1 MQLISDSMVFDKF
14 FDKLRPSNQ
23 GKLPF
28 EDLYGTIYAKL
39 YKFFIEDKYMGSDL
53 LFMLTY
59 MAAIVTADASRPEI
73 FSYTGARSEYVS
85 TKYIRRA
92 DLLVKRWGYSY
103 VEALANVAKKIEN
116 EMLFSMVNRY
126 ANAIESGV
134 PDSDYLTRE
143 LETIRNIYKST
154 YDQGIEM
161 LKKWGD
167 AYISMLFSGALV
179 GIIIMVSI
187 AIYAPDDI
195 QGTLMTSYLIIALIS
210 VIGIITMYKAVPADP
225 KTHRLLQGS
234 PEQNM
239 IHRMEKKVVPILG
252 IIVILLV
259 LLGMNFGLVLMLIGM
274 LLFPLGVI
282 AYIDDGNITLR
293 DSEFPTFIKG
303 VGAVQGGK
311 GTTIAPAIQDI
322 DKKSLPYLEPL
333 INAVFSKLNLGL
345 DEDRTWQ
352 RFINDG
358 GSYLIYKY
366 LNIYRDALKLGGKAD
381 TVGLIVSSSMLDQVL
396 LRDHRHTISMGFMTL
411 LVPMHAMMVAIFL
424 FLYHILVVM
433 ADAIAEKMASLGEAG
448 AALTSG
454 QGASIAGAMGGSM
467 FVFSNFDKDAIGLY
481 VIIIITMLT
490 VSNVL
495 AGKIVSGGDNAL
507 IYFYTSLICSVSGL
521 LYIVAPIIIGIF
533 FMIPVFEGV

>member
-1 MQLISDSMVFDKF
+1 MVFKNFLDR
-14 FDKLRPSNQ
+14 LRKSNQ

-28 EDLYGTIYAKL
+28 EDLFATIHAKF

-59 MAAIVTADASRPEI
+59 MAAIITADASRPEI
-73 FSYTGARSEYVS
+73 FAYTGARSEYVS
-85 TKYIRRA
+85 TKYIYRA
-92 DLLVKRWGYSY
+92 DILVKRWGYSY
-103 VEALANVAKKIEN
+103 VEALSNVAKKIEN
-116 EMLFSMVNRY
+116 SMLFSMINRY
-126 ANAIESGV
+126 SNAIESGV
-134 PDSDYLTRE
+134 PDNDYLTGE
-143 LETIRNIYKST
+143 LETIRNVYKST

-187 AIYAPDDI
+187 AIYAPDDV

-225 KTHRLLQGS
+225 KTHRLPHGS

-239 IHRMEKKVVPILG
+239 IHRMEKKIVPILC
-252 IIVILLV
+252 IIVFLLL
-259 LLGMNFGLVLMLIGM
+259 LLGMNYGLVLMLIGM
-274 LLFPLGVI
+274 LLFPLGII

-333 INAVFSKLNLGL
+333 INSVFSKLNLGL
-345 DEDRTWQ
+345 NEDRIWQ
-352 RFINDG
+352 RFVNDG

-366 LNIYRDALKLGGKAD
+366 LNIYLDALKLGGKAD
-381 TVGLIVSSSMLDQVL
+381 TVGLIVSSSMLDQIL
-396 LRDHRHTISMGFMTL
+396 LRDHRHTISMGFMIL

-433 ADAIAEKMASLGEAG
+433 ADAIAEEMASLGEAG

-467 FVFSNFDKDAIGLY
+467 FVFSNFDKDAIGFY

-490 VSNVL
+490 ISNVL

-507 IYFYTSLICSVSGL
+507 VYFYTSLICSVSGL
-521 LYIVAPIIIGIF
+521 LYIVAPILTGLF
-533 FMIPVFEGV
+533 FQIPVFEGV

>member
-1 MQLISDSMVFDKF
+1 MVLDNF
-14 FDKLRPSNQ
+14 FEKIRERNQ
-23 GKLPF
+23 GKIPF
-28 EDLYGTIYAKL
+28 EDSFESIRAKL

-59 MAAIVTADASRPEI
+59 MAAIITASASRPEI
-73 FSYTGARSEYVS
+73 FSYTGARTEYVS

-103 VEALANVAKKIEN
+103 VEALNNVAKKIEN

-134 PDSDYLTRE
+134 PDHDFLNQE
-143 LETIRNIYKST
+143 LGTIRNVYNSE
-154 YDQGIEM
+154 YEQGIEM

-167 AYISMLFSGALV
+167 AYISMLFTGSLV

-195 QGTLMTSYLIIALIS
+195 QGTLALSYLIILSISAL
-210 VIGIITMYKAVPADP
+210 GITTMYKAVPADP

-239 IHRMEKKVVPILG
+239 IHRMEKKVVPILV
-252 IIVILLV
+252 IIVFLLF
-259 LLGMNFGLVLMLIGM
+259 LLGMNYGLVLMLIGM

-293 DSEFPTFIKG
+293 DKEFPTFIRG
-303 VGAVQGGK
+303 VGSIQGGK
-311 GTTIAPAIQDI
+311 GTTMAPAVKEV
-322 DKKSLPYLEPL
+322 DKKSLINLEPL
-333 INAVFSKLNLGL
+333 IDSVFSKLNLGL

-366 LNIYRDALKLGGKAD
+366 LNIYRDAVRLGGKAD
-381 TVGLIVSSSMLDQVL
+381 IVGPVVHDSMLDQVL
-396 LRDHRHTISMGFMTL
+396 LRDHRQSVSMGFLML
-411 LVPMHAMMVAIFL
+411 LVPMHTMMVAIFL
-424 FLYHILVVM
+424 FLFHILVTM
-433 ADAIAEKMASLGEAG
+433 SDAIGQKMVEFTEASSALSSGE
-448 AALTSG
+448 
-454 QGASIAGAMGGSM
+454 GASIAGALGGSM
-467 FVFSNFDKDAIGLY
+467 FVFSNFDVDAIGLY

-490 VSNVL
+490 VSNIL
-495 AGKIVSGGDNAL
+495 AGKIVSGGDNSL
-507 IYFYTSLICSVSGL
+507 IYFYSSLICSVSGL
-521 LYIVAPIIIGIF
+521 LYIVAPILTGIF
-533 FMIPVFEGV
+533 FMVPVFEGV

>member
-1 MQLISDSMVFDKF
+1 MAFEGFL
-14 FDKLRPSNQ
+14 DKLRASNQ

-28 EDLYGTIYAKL
+28 EDLYATIYAKL

-59 MAAIVTADASRPEI
+59 MAAIISADASRPEI
-73 FSYTGARSEYVS
+73 FAYTGARSEYVS

-103 VEALANVAKKIEN
+103 VEALSNVAKKIEN

-134 PDSDYLTRE
+134 PDSDYLKRE
-143 LETIRNIYKST
+143 LETIRNIYKSS
-154 YDQGIEM
+154 YEQGIEM

-187 AIYAPDDI
+187 AIYAPDNI
-195 QGTLMTSYLIIALIS
+195 QGTLMTSYVLIGGIS
-210 VIGIITMYKAVPADP
+210 ILGIVTMYKAVPADP

-239 IHRMEKKVVPILG
+239 IHRMEKKVVPILC
-252 IIVILLV
+252 IIVILLL

-282 AYIDDGNITLR
+282 AFIDDGNITLR

-333 INAVFSKLNLGL
+333 INSVFSKLNLGL

-381 TVGLIVSSSMLDQVL
+381 TVGQIVSSSMLDQVL

-424 FLYHILVVM
+424 FLYNILVVM
-433 ADAIAEKMASLGEAG
+433 ADAISEKMASLGEAG

-467 FVFSNFDKDAIGLY
+467 FVFSNFDKDAIGFY

-490 VSNVL
+490 ISNVV

-507 IYFYTSLICSVSGL
+507 VYFYSSLICSVSGL
-521 LYIVAPIIIGIF
+521 LYIVAPIITGIF